1 LNSLNLNTLQA
12 LYLKEIT
19 YTITDIK
26 GYKRKREMQREKL
39 SGAEIVVEELKAEGA
54 EVAFGIPGGALLN
67 LYDVLFRE
75 EEIRHILMRHEQ
87 CAAHAADGY
96 ARVLGKT
103 GVCIATS
110 GPGATNLVTG
120 LTNANM
126 DSSPVVALTGQVPT
140 SVIGSNAFQEASTF
154 TISMPITKHNFLVKR
169 TEDLPKVIHN
179 AFYIANTGRKGVVLV
194 DLPTDILAGV
204 AKVDLHPKETFAGY
218 KPNIKP
224 NRVQIKRAVEVLAN
238 AGRPLILAG
247 GGVISSEAS
256 EELRCLAE
264 LLGAPVVTTLLG
276 KGAIPEDHPFCL
288 GMAGM
293 HGHIYANRAINECD
307 ALLAMGTRFSD
318 RTTGW
323 QLDQFAPDAT
333 IIHVDIDAAE
343 INKNVQVDIPIV
355 GDVKL
360 ALAEIIRLLEK
371 KREKKTGSEWEK
383 KIKEMHSA
391 CEACIED
398 VWMEG
403 SSMSDILIKEI
414 SKLLDD
420 DAIVTTEVGQCQMFA
435 AHYYMTKKP
444 RTFISSGGLGTMGFG
459 FPAAIGAKV
468 AAPDKKV
475 VDIAGDGSFLM
486 TCHDLATC
494 VENDI
499 QVVVCIFDNRYLG
512 MVRQWQ
518 ELFFD
523 KEYAHTGLGITPDF
537 VKLGEA
543 FGCYAERVEKPEELK
558 EAFNNAFESGKPAVI
573 DMIVGKEDKVLPMI
587 PPGGGLTGMIGAER
601 CKHV

>member
-1 LNSLNLNTLQA
+1 MA
-12 LYLKEIT
+12 GK
-19 YTITDIK
+19 
-26 GYKRKREMQREKL
+26 KL
-39 SGAEIVVEELKAEGA
+39 SGAEIVVEELKKEGV
-54 EVAFGIPGGALLN
+54 EVAFGIPGGALLDFYEA
-67 LYDVLFRE
+67 LQQA

-96 ARVLGKT
+96 ARVSGRT

-110 GPGATNLVTG
+110 GPGATNLITG

-140 SVIGSNAFQEASTF
+140 SAIGSNAFQEASTF
-154 TISMPITKHNFLVKR
+154 TITMPVTKHNFLVTR
-169 TEDLPKVIHN
+169 AEDLPRVIHN

-194 DLPTDILAGV
+194 DLPKDVQAS
-204 AKVDLHPKETFAGY
+204 KVEVKLHPEETFPGY
-218 KPNIKP
+218 KPNINP
-224 NRVQIKRAVEVLAN
+224 NKVQTKKAAEVLAN
-238 AGRPLILAG
+238 AERPLILAG
-247 GGVISSEAS
+247 GGVISADAT
-256 EELRCLAE
+256 EELRTLAE
-264 LLGAPVVTTLLG
+264 TLGAGVVTTLMG
-276 KGAIPEDHPFCL
+276 KGAIPESHPLCL

-293 HGHIYANRAINECD
+293 HGRIYANRALNECD
-307 ALLAMGTRFSD
+307 ALLALGTRFSD
-318 RTTGW
+318 RLTGW

-333 IIHVDIDAAE
+333 LIQVDVDAAE
-343 INKNVQVDIPIV
+343 INKNIPVDIPIV

-360 ALAEIIRLLEK
+360 ALSDILKWLKKESIRE
-371 KREKKTGSEWEK
+371 GSVWLQRV
-383 KIKEMHSA
+383 KEMHSA
-391 CEACIED
+391 CEECIKD
-398 VWMEG
+398 IRRPG
-403 SSMSDILIKEI
+403 SSVSDILIKELNN
-414 SKLLDD
+414 LLNDD
-420 DAIVTTEVGQCQMFA
+420 TIITTEVGQCQMFA

-468 AAPDKKV
+468 AAPDKQV

-499 QVVVCIFDNRYLG
+499 PVVVCIFDNRYLG

-523 KEYAHTGLGITPDF
+523 KRYLHTNLGITPDF
-537 VKLGEA
+537 IKLGEA
-543 FGCYAERVEKPEELK
+543 FGCYAERVEKPEDLK
-558 EAFNNAFESGKPAVI
+558 SALKNAFESGKPAVL

-587 PPGGGLTGMIGAER
+587 PPGGGITGMIGTER
-601 CKHV
+601 CRRV

>member
-1 LNSLNLNTLQA
+1 MA
-12 LYLKEIT
+12 GK
-19 YTITDIK
+19 
-26 GYKRKREMQREKL
+26 KL
-39 SGAEIVVEELKAEGA
+39 SGAEIVVEELKKEGV
-54 EVAFGIPGGALLN
+54 EVAFGIPGGALLDFYEA
-67 LYDVLFRE
+67 LQQA

-96 ARVLGKT
+96 ARVSGRT

-110 GPGATNLVTG
+110 GPGATNLITG

-140 SVIGSNAFQEASTF
+140 SAIGSNAFQEASTF
-154 TISMPITKHNFLVKR
+154 TITMPITKHNFLVTR
-169 TEDLPKVIHN
+169 AEDLPRVIHN

-194 DLPTDILAGV
+194 DLPKDVQAS
-204 AKVDLHPKETFAGY
+204 KVEVKLHPEETFPGY
-218 KPNIKP
+218 KPNINP
-224 NRVQIKRAVEVLAN
+224 NKVQTKKAAEVLAN
-238 AGRPLILAG
+238 AERPLILAG
-247 GGVISSEAS
+247 GGVISADAT
-256 EELRCLAE
+256 EELRTLAE
-264 LLGAPVVTTLLG
+264 TLGAGVVTTLMG
-276 KGAIPEDHPFCL
+276 KGAIPESHPLCL

-293 HGHIYANRAINECD
+293 HGRIYANRALNECD
-307 ALLAMGTRFSD
+307 ALLALGTRFSD
-318 RTTGW
+318 RLTGW

-333 IIHVDIDAAE
+333 LIQVDVDAAE
-343 INKNVQVDIPIV
+343 INKNIPVDIPIV

-360 ALAEIIRLLEK
+360 ALSDILKWLKKESIRE
-371 KREKKTGSEWEK
+371 GSVWLQRV
-383 KIKEMHSA
+383 KEMHSA
-391 CEACIED
+391 CEECIKD
-398 VWMEG
+398 IRRPG
-403 SSMSDILIKEI
+403 SSVSDILIKELNNI
-414 SKLLDD
+414 LDG

-468 AAPDKKV
+468 AVPDKQV

-499 QVVVCIFDNRYLG
+499 PVVVCIFDNRYLG

-523 KEYAHTGLGITPDF
+523 KRYSHTNLGITPDF
-537 VKLGEA
+537 IRLGEA
-543 FGCYAERVEKPEELK
+543 FGCYAERVEKPEDLK
-558 EAFNNAFESGKPAVI
+558 ATLENAFESGKPAVI

-587 PPGGGLTGMIGAER
+587 PPGGGITGMIGTER
-601 CKHV
+601 CKRV

>member
-1 LNSLNLNTLQA
+1 MA
-12 LYLKEIT
+12 
-19 YTITDIK
+19 
-26 GYKRKREMQREKL
+26 RVKL
-39 SGAEIVVEELKAEGA
+39 SGAEIVVEELKEEGV
-54 EVAFGIPGGALLN
+54 EVAFGIPGGVLLN
-67 LYDVLFRE
+67 LYKELYKE
-75 EEIRHILMRHEQ
+75 EDLRHILMRHEQ

-96 ARVLGKT
+96 ARVLGKP

-120 LTNANM
+120 LANANM

-140 SVIGSNAFQEASTF
+140 SAIGSNAFQEASTF
-154 TISMPITKHNFLVKR
+154 TITMPITKHNFLVKR

-179 AFYIANTGRKGVVLV
+179 AFYIANSGKKGVVLV
-194 DLPTDILAGV
+194 DLPTDVLAGT
-204 AKVDLHPKETFAGY
+204 AEVDLHQKETFSGY

-224 NRVQIKRAVEVLAN
+224 NKVQIKRVVDVLVDAE
-238 AGRPLILAG
+238 RPLILAG

-256 EELRCLAE
+256 EELRNLTE
-264 LLGAPVVTTLLG
+264 FLGAPVVTTLMG
-276 KGAIPEDHPFCL
+276 KGAIPEDHPFVL

-293 HGHIYANRAINECD
+293 HGHIYANKAINECD
-307 ALLAMGTRFSD
+307 VLLAIGTRFSD
-318 RTTGW
+318 RLTGW
-323 QLDQFAPDAT
+323 QLDEFAPDAT

-355 GDVKL
+355 GDIKL
-360 ALAEIIRLLEK
+360 TLLEIIKLLEK
-371 KREKKTGSEWEK
+371 KRKKKTGSEWEK

-391 CEACIED
+391 CETCIKD
-398 VWMEG
+398 VWKEG
-403 SSMSDILIKEI
+403 SSTSDILIKEI
-414 SKLLDD
+414 NKLLDG

-486 TCHDLATC
+486 TCQDLATC

-499 QVVVCIFDNRYLG
+499 QVVVCVYDNRYLG

-518 ELFFD
+518 ELFFE
-523 KEYAHTGLGITPDF
+523 KEYSHTGLGVTPDF
-537 VKLGEA
+537 VKLAEA
-543 FGCYAERVEKPEELK
+543 FGGYGERVEKPEELK
-558 EAFNNAFESGKPAVI
+558 EALNNAFRSGKPAVL
-573 DMIVGKEDKVLPMI
+573 DMIVGKDDKVLPMI
-587 PPGGGLTGMIGAER
+587 PPGGSLIGMIGAEKCR
-601 CKHV
+601 RI

>member
-1 LNSLNLNTLQA
+1 MA
-12 LYLKEIT
+12 GK
-19 YTITDIK
+19 
-26 GYKRKREMQREKL
+26 KL
-39 SGAEIVVEELKAEGA
+39 SGAEIVVEELKKEGV
-54 EVAFGIPGGALLN
+54 EVAFGIPGGALLDFYEA
-67 LYDVLFRE
+67 LQQA

-96 ARVLGKT
+96 ARVSGRT

-110 GPGATNLVTG
+110 GPGATNLITG

-140 SVIGSNAFQEASTF
+140 SAIGSNAFQEASTF
-154 TISMPITKHNFLVKR
+154 TITMPITKHNFLVTR
-169 TEDLPKVIHN
+169 AEDLPRVIHN

-194 DLPTDILAGV
+194 DLPKDVQAS
-204 AKVDLHPKETFAGY
+204 KVEVELHPEETFPGY
-218 KPNIKP
+218 KPNVNP
-224 NRVQIKRAVEVLAN
+224 NKVQTKKAAEVLAN
-238 AGRPLILAG
+238 AERPLILAG
-247 GGVISSEAS
+247 GGVISADAT
-256 EELRCLAE
+256 EELRTLAE
-264 LLGAPVVTTLLG
+264 TLGAGVVTTLMG
-276 KGAIPEDHPFCL
+276 KGAIPESHPLCL

-293 HGHIYANRAINECD
+293 HGRIYANRALNECD
-307 ALLAMGTRFSD
+307 ALLALGTRFSD
-318 RTTGW
+318 RLTGW

-333 IIHVDIDAAE
+333 LIQVDVDAAE
-343 INKNVQVDIPIV
+343 INKNIPVDIPIV

-360 ALAEIIRLLEK
+360 ALSDILKWLKKESIRE
-371 KREKKTGSEWEK
+371 GSVWLQRV
-383 KIKEMHSA
+383 KEMHSA
-391 CEACIED
+391 CEECIKD
-398 VWMEG
+398 IRRPG
-403 SSMSDILIKEI
+403 SSVSDILIKELNN
-414 SKLLDD
+414 LLNDD
-420 DAIVTTEVGQCQMFA
+420 TIITTEVGQCQMFA

-468 AAPDKKV
+468 AAPDKQV

-499 QVVVCIFDNRYLG
+499 PVVVCIFDNRYLG

-523 KEYAHTGLGITPDF
+523 KRYLHTNLGITPDF
-537 VKLGEA
+537 IKLGEA
-543 FGCYAERVEKPEELK
+543 FGCYAERVEKPEDLK
-558 EAFNNAFESGKPAVI
+558 SALKNAFESGKPAVL

-587 PPGGGLTGMIGAER
+587 PPGGGITGMIGTER
-601 CKHV
+601 CRRV

>member
-1 LNSLNLNTLQA
+1 MA
-12 LYLKEIT
+12 GK
-19 YTITDIK
+19 
-26 GYKRKREMQREKL
+26 KL
-39 SGAEIVVEELKAEGA
+39 SGAEIVVEELKKEGV
-54 EVAFGIPGGALLN
+54 EVAFGIPGGALLDFYEA
-67 LYDVLFRE
+67 LQQA

-96 ARVLGKT
+96 ARVSGRT

-110 GPGATNLVTG
+110 GPGATNLITG

-140 SVIGSNAFQEASTF
+140 SAIGSNAFQEASTF
-154 TISMPITKHNFLVKR
+154 TITMPVTKHNFLVTR
-169 TEDLPKVIHN
+169 AEDLPRVIHN

-194 DLPTDILAGV
+194 DLPKDVQAS
-204 AKVDLHPKETFAGY
+204 KVEVELHPEETFPGY
-218 KPNIKP
+218 KPNVNP
-224 NRVQIKRAVEVLAN
+224 NKVQTKKAAEVLAN
-238 AGRPLILAG
+238 AERPLILAG
-247 GGVISSEAS
+247 GGVISADAT
-256 EELRCLAE
+256 EELRTLAE
-264 LLGAPVVTTLLG
+264 TLGAGVVTTLMG
-276 KGAIPEDHPFCL
+276 KGAIPESHPLCL

-293 HGHIYANRAINECD
+293 HGRIYANRALNECD
-307 ALLAMGTRFSD
+307 ALLALGTRFSD
-318 RTTGW
+318 RLTGW

-333 IIHVDIDAAE
+333 LIQVDVDAAE
-343 INKNVQVDIPIV
+343 INKNIPVDIPIV

-360 ALAEIIRLLEK
+360 ALSDILKWLKKESIRE
-371 KREKKTGSEWEK
+371 GSVWLQRV
-383 KIKEMHSA
+383 KEMHSA
-391 CEACIED
+391 CEECIKD
-398 VWMEG
+398 IRRPG
-403 SSMSDILIKEI
+403 SSVSDILIKELNN
-414 SKLLDD
+414 LLDD
-420 DAIVTTEVGQCQMFA
+420 DTIITTEVGQCQMFA

-468 AAPDKKV
+468 AAPDKQV

-499 QVVVCIFDNRYLG
+499 PVVVCIFDNRYLG

-523 KEYAHTGLGITPDF
+523 KRYLHTNLGITPDF
-537 VKLGEA
+537 IKLGEA
-543 FGCYAERVEKPEELK
+543 FGCYAERVEKPEDLK
-558 EAFNNAFESGKPAVI
+558 SALKNAFESGKPAVL

-587 PPGGGLTGMIGAER
+587 PPGGGITGMIGTER
-601 CKHV
+601 CRRV

>member
-1 LNSLNLNTLQA
+1 M
-12 LYLKEIT
+12 E
-19 YTITDIK
+19 
-26 GYKRKREMQREKL
+26 RKKL
-39 SGAEIVVEELKAEGA
+39 SGAEIVVEELKSEGVK
-54 EVAFGIPGGALLN
+54 VAFGIPGGALLD
-67 LYDVLFRE
+67 LYDVLYNE
-75 EEIRHILMRHEQ
+75 DTIRHILMRHEQ

-96 ARVLGKT
+96 ARVSGKT

-140 SVIGSNAFQEASTF
+140 AAIGSNAFQEASTF
-154 TISMPITKHNFLVKR
+154 TITMPITKHNFLVKR

-194 DLPTDILAGV
+194 DLPKDVLAGV
-204 AKVDLHPKETFAGY
+204 AEVDLHPKETFMGY

-224 NRVQIKRAVEVLAN
+224 NQAQIKKAVEALIN
-238 AGRPLILAG
+238 ADRPLILAG
-247 GGVISSEAS
+247 GGVIAANAT
-256 EELRCLAE
+256 EELRHLAE
-264 LLGAPVVTTLLG
+264 FLGAGVVTTLMG
-276 KGAIPEDHPFCL
+276 KGAIPEGHPLCL

-293 HGHIYANRAINECD
+293 HGHIYANMAIKECD
-307 ALLAMGTRFSD
+307 VLLAVGTRFSD

-323 QLDQFAPDAT
+323 QLDYFAPDAT
-333 IIHVDIDAAE
+333 LIHVDIDAAE
-343 INKNVQVDIPIV
+343 INKNVEVDIPIV
-355 GDVKL
+355 GDAKL
-360 ALAEIIRLLEK
+360 ALVDIIRRLEK
-371 KREKKTGSEWEK
+371 KKVEGDKRSVWVQR
-383 KIKEMHSA
+383 IREMHSA
-391 CEACIED
+391 CEECIKDVKKGASMSEMFIKELNRILDED
-398 VWMEG
+398 V
-403 SSMSDILIKEI
+403 
-414 SKLLDD
+414 
-420 DAIVTTEVGQCQMFA
+420 IVTTEVGQCQMFA

-486 TCHDLATC
+486 SCQELATC
-494 VENDI
+494 IENDI

-518 ELFFD
+518 ELFYD
-523 KEYAHTGLGITPDF
+523 KKYSHTNLGVLPDF

-543 FGCYAERVEKPEELK
+543 FGCYAERVEKPEELEEVLK
-558 EAFNNAFESGKPAVI
+558 KAFESGKTAII
-573 DMIVGKEDKVLPMI
+573 DMVVGREDKILPMV
-587 PPGGGLTGMIGAER
+587 PPGGNITAMIGTER
-601 CKHV
+601 CKRI

>member
-1 LNSLNLNTLQA
+1 MA
-12 LYLKEIT
+12 GK
-19 YTITDIK
+19 
-26 GYKRKREMQREKL
+26 KL
-39 SGAEIVVEELKAEGA
+39 SGAEIVVEELKKEGV
-54 EVAFGIPGGALLN
+54 EVAFGIPGGALLDFYEA
-67 LYDVLFRE
+67 LQQA

-96 ARVLGKT
+96 ARVSGRT

-110 GPGATNLVTG
+110 GPGATNLITG

-140 SVIGSNAFQEASTF
+140 SAIGSNAFQEASTF
-154 TISMPITKHNFLVKR
+154 TITMPITKHNFLVTR
-169 TEDLPKVIHN
+169 AEDLPRVIHN

-194 DLPTDILAGV
+194 DLPKDVQASRV
-204 AKVDLHPKETFAGY
+204 EVELHPEETFPGY
-218 KPNIKP
+218 KPNINP
-224 NRVQIKRAVEVLAN
+224 NKVQTKKAAEVLAN
-238 AGRPLILAG
+238 AERPLILAG
-247 GGVISSEAS
+247 GGVISAGAT
-256 EELRCLAE
+256 EELRTLAE
-264 LLGAPVVTTLLG
+264 TLGAGVVTTLMG
-276 KGAIPEDHPFCL
+276 KGAIPESHPLCL

-293 HGHIYANRAINECD
+293 HGRIYANRALNECD
-307 ALLAMGTRFSD
+307 ALLALGTRFSD
-318 RTTGW
+318 RLTGW

-333 IIHVDIDAAE
+333 LIHVDVDAAE
-343 INKNVQVDIPIV
+343 INKNIPVDIPIV

-360 ALAEIIRLLEK
+360 ALSDILKWLKKESIRE
-371 KREKKTGSEWEK
+371 GSVWLQRV
-383 KIKEMHSA
+383 KEMHSA
-391 CEACIED
+391 CEECIKD
-398 VWMEG
+398 VHRPG
-403 SSMSDILIKEI
+403 SSVSDILIKELNNI
-414 SKLLDD
+414 LDD
-420 DAIVTTEVGQCQMFA
+420 DTIITTEVGQCQMFA

-468 AAPDKKV
+468 AAPDKQV

-499 QVVVCIFDNRYLG
+499 PVVVCIFDNRYLG

-523 KEYAHTGLGITPDF
+523 KRYLHTSLGITPDF
-537 VKLGEA
+537 IKLGEA
-543 FGCYAERVEKPEELK
+543 FGCYAERVEKPEDLK
-558 EAFNNAFESGKPAVI
+558 SALKNAFESGKPAVL

-587 PPGGGLTGMIGAER
+587 PPGGGITGMIGTER
-601 CKHV
+601 CRRV

>member
-1 LNSLNLNTLQA
+1 MYSVMHS
-12 LYLKEIT
+12 
-19 YTITDIK
+19 
-26 GYKRKREMQREKL
+26 GEMAGKKL
-39 SGAEIVVEELKAEGA
+39 SGAEIVVEELKKEGV
-54 EVAFGIPGGALLN
+54 EVAFGIPGGALLDFYEA
-67 LYDVLFRE
+67 LQQA

-96 ARVLGKT
+96 ARVSGRT

-110 GPGATNLVTG
+110 GPGATNLITG

-140 SVIGSNAFQEASTF
+140 SAIGSNAFQEASTF
-154 TISMPITKHNFLVKR
+154 TITMPITKHNFLVTR
-169 TEDLPKVIHN
+169 AEDLPRVIHN

-194 DLPTDILAGV
+194 DLPKDVQAS
-204 AKVDLHPKETFAGY
+204 KVEVELHPEETFPGY
-218 KPNIKP
+218 KPNINP
-224 NRVQIKRAVEVLAN
+224 NKVQTKKAAEALAN
-238 AGRPLILAG
+238 AERPLILAG
-247 GGVISSEAS
+247 GGVISAGAT
-256 EELRCLAE
+256 EELRTLAE
-264 LLGAPVVTTLLG
+264 TLGAGVVTTLMG
-276 KGAIPEDHPFCL
+276 KGAIPESHPLCL

-293 HGHIYANRAINECD
+293 HGRIYANRALNECD
-307 ALLAMGTRFSD
+307 ALLALGTRFSD
-318 RTTGW
+318 RLTGW

-333 IIHVDIDAAE
+333 LIQVDVDAAE
-343 INKNVQVDIPIV
+343 INKNIPVDIPIV

-360 ALAEIIRLLEK
+360 ALSDILKWLKKESIRE
-371 KREKKTGSEWEK
+371 GSVWLQRV
-383 KIKEMHSA
+383 KEMHSA
-391 CEACIED
+391 CEECIKD
-398 VWMEG
+398 IRRPG
-403 SSMSDILIKEI
+403 SSVSDILIKELNNI
-414 SKLLDD
+414 LDD
-420 DAIVTTEVGQCQMFA
+420 DTIITTEVGQCQMFA

-468 AAPDKKV
+468 AAPDKQV

-499 QVVVCIFDNRYLG
+499 PVVVCIFDNRYLG

-523 KEYAHTGLGITPDF
+523 KRYSHTNLGITPDF
-537 VKLGEA
+537 IKLGEA
-543 FGCYAERVEKPEELK
+543 FGCYAERVEKPEDLK
-558 EAFNNAFESGKPAVI
+558 SALKNAFESGKPAVL

-587 PPGGGLTGMIGAER
+587 PPGGGITGMIGTER
-601 CKHV
+601 CRRV

>member
-1 LNSLNLNTLQA
+1 MA
-12 LYLKEIT
+12 GK
-19 YTITDIK
+19 
-26 GYKRKREMQREKL
+26 KL
-39 SGAEIVVEELKAEGA
+39 SGAEIVVEELKKEGV
-54 EVAFGIPGGALLN
+54 EVAFGIPGGALLDFYEA
-67 LYDVLFRE
+67 LQQA

-96 ARVLGKT
+96 ARVSGRT

-110 GPGATNLVTG
+110 GPGATNLITG

-140 SVIGSNAFQEASTF
+140 SAIGSNAFQEASTF
-154 TISMPITKHNFLVKR
+154 TITMPVTKHNFLVTR
-169 TEDLPKVIHN
+169 AEDLPRVIHN

-194 DLPTDILAGV
+194 DLPKDVQAS
-204 AKVDLHPKETFAGY
+204 KVEVELHPEETFPGY
-218 KPNIKP
+218 KPNINP
-224 NRVQIKRAVEVLAN
+224 NKVQTKKAAEVLAN
-238 AGRPLILAG
+238 AERPLILAG
-247 GGVISSEAS
+247 GGVISADAT
-256 EELRCLAE
+256 EELRTLAE
-264 LLGAPVVTTLLG
+264 ILGAGVVTTLMG
-276 KGAIPEDHPFCL
+276 KGAIPESHPLCL

-293 HGHIYANRAINECD
+293 HGRIYANRALNECD
-307 ALLAMGTRFSD
+307 ALLALGTRFSD
-318 RTTGW
+318 RLTGW

-333 IIHVDIDAAE
+333 LIQVDVDAAE
-343 INKNVQVDIPIV
+343 INKNIPVDIPIV

-360 ALAEIIRLLEK
+360 ALSDILKWLKKESIRE
-371 KREKKTGSEWEK
+371 GSVWLQRV
-383 KIKEMHSA
+383 KEMHSA
-391 CEACIED
+391 CEECIKD
-398 VWMEG
+398 IRRPG
-403 SSMSDILIKEI
+403 SSVSDILIKELNN
-414 SKLLDD
+414 LLDD
-420 DAIVTTEVGQCQMFA
+420 DTIITTEVGQCQMFA

-468 AAPDKKV
+468 AAPDKQV

-499 QVVVCIFDNRYLG
+499 PVVVCIFDNRYLG

-523 KEYAHTGLGITPDF
+523 KRYLHTNLGITPDF
-537 VKLGEA
+537 IKLGEA
-543 FGCYAERVEKPEELK
+543 FGCYAERVEKPEDLK
-558 EAFNNAFESGKPAVI
+558 SALKNAFESGKPAVL

-587 PPGGGLTGMIGAER
+587 PPGGGITGMIGTER
-601 CKHV
+601 CRRV

>member
-1 LNSLNLNTLQA
+1 MYSVVRS
-12 LYLKEIT
+12 
-19 YTITDIK
+19 
-26 GYKRKREMQREKL
+26 GEMVGKKL
-39 SGAEIVVEELKAEGA
+39 SGAEIVVEELKKEGV
-54 EVAFGIPGGALLN
+54 EVAFGIPGGALLDFYEA
-67 LYDVLFRE
+67 LQQA

-96 ARVLGKT
+96 ARVSGRT

-110 GPGATNLVTG
+110 GPGATNLITG

-140 SVIGSNAFQEASTF
+140 SAIGSNAFQEASTF
-154 TISMPITKHNFLVKR
+154 TITMPITKHNFLVTR
-169 TEDLPKVIHN
+169 AEDLPRVIHN

-194 DLPTDILAGV
+194 DLPKDVQAS
-204 AKVDLHPKETFAGY
+204 KVEVELHPEETFPGY
-218 KPNIKP
+218 KPNINP
-224 NRVQIKRAVEVLAN
+224 NKVQTKKAAEVLAN
-238 AGRPLILAG
+238 AERPLILAG
-247 GGVISSEAS
+247 GGVISADAT
-256 EELRCLAE
+256 EELRTLAE
-264 LLGAPVVTTLLG
+264 TLGAGVVTTLMG
-276 KGAIPEDHPFCL
+276 KGAIPESHPLCL

-293 HGHIYANRAINECD
+293 HGRIYANRALNECD
-307 ALLAMGTRFSD
+307 ALLALGTRFSD
-318 RTTGW
+318 RLTGW

-333 IIHVDIDAAE
+333 LIQVDVDAAE
-343 INKNVQVDIPIV
+343 INKNIPVDIPIV

-360 ALAEIIRLLEK
+360 ALSDILKWLKKESIRE
-371 KREKKTGSEWEK
+371 GSVWLQRV
-383 KIKEMHSA
+383 KEMHSA
-391 CEACIED
+391 CEECIKD
-398 VWMEG
+398 IRRPG
-403 SSMSDILIKEI
+403 SSVSDILIKELNN
-414 SKLLDD
+414 LLNDD
-420 DAIVTTEVGQCQMFA
+420 TIITTEVGQCQMFA

-468 AAPDKKV
+468 AAPDKQV

-499 QVVVCIFDNRYLG
+499 PVVVCIFDNRYLG

-523 KEYAHTGLGITPDF
+523 KRYLHTNLGITPDF
-537 VKLGEA
+537 IKLGEA
-543 FGCYAERVEKPEELK
+543 FGCYAERVEKPEDLK
-558 EAFNNAFESGKPAVI
+558 SALKNAFESGKPAVL

-587 PPGGGLTGMIGAER
+587 PPGGGITGMIGTER
-601 CKHV
+601 CRRV

>member
-1 LNSLNLNTLQA
+1 MYSVVRS
-12 LYLKEIT
+12 
-19 YTITDIK
+19 
-26 GYKRKREMQREKL
+26 GEMAGKKL
-39 SGAEIVVEELKAEGA
+39 SGAEIVVEELKKEGV
-54 EVAFGIPGGALLN
+54 EVAFGIPGGALLDFYEA
-67 LYDVLFRE
+67 LQQA

-96 ARVLGKT
+96 ARVSGRT

-110 GPGATNLVTG
+110 GPGATNLITG

-140 SVIGSNAFQEASTF
+140 SAIGSNAFQEASTF
-154 TISMPITKHNFLVKR
+154 TITMPITKHNFLVTR
-169 TEDLPKVIHN
+169 AEDLPRVIHN

-194 DLPTDILAGV
+194 DLPKDVQAS
-204 AKVDLHPKETFAGY
+204 KVEVELHPEETFPGY
-218 KPNIKP
+218 KPNINP
-224 NRVQIKRAVEVLAN
+224 NKVQTKKAAEALAN
-238 AGRPLILAG
+238 AERPLILAG
-247 GGVISSEAS
+247 GGVISAGAT
-256 EELRCLAE
+256 EELRTLAE
-264 LLGAPVVTTLLG
+264 TLGAGVVTTLMG
-276 KGAIPEDHPFCL
+276 KGAIPESHPLCL

-293 HGHIYANRAINECD
+293 HGRIYANRALNECD
-307 ALLAMGTRFSD
+307 ALLALGTRFSD
-318 RTTGW
+318 RLTGW

-333 IIHVDIDAAE
+333 LIQVDVDAAE
-343 INKNVQVDIPIV
+343 INKNIPVDIPIV

-360 ALAEIIRLLEK
+360 ALSDILKWLKKESIRE
-371 KREKKTGSEWEK
+371 GSVWLQRV
-383 KIKEMHSA
+383 KEMHSA
-391 CEACIED
+391 CEECIKD
-398 VWMEG
+398 IRRPG
-403 SSMSDILIKEI
+403 SSVSDILIKELNN
-414 SKLLDD
+414 LLNDD
-420 DAIVTTEVGQCQMFA
+420 TIITTEVGQCQMFA

-468 AAPDKKV
+468 AAPDKQV

-499 QVVVCIFDNRYLG
+499 PVVVCIFDNRYLG

-523 KEYAHTGLGITPDF
+523 KRYSHTNLGITPDF
-537 VKLGEA
+537 IKLGEA
-543 FGCYAERVEKPEELK
+543 FGCYAERVEKPEDLK
-558 EAFNNAFESGKPAVI
+558 SALKNAFESGKPAVL

-587 PPGGGLTGMIGAER
+587 PPGGGITGMIGTER
-601 CKHV
+601 CRRV